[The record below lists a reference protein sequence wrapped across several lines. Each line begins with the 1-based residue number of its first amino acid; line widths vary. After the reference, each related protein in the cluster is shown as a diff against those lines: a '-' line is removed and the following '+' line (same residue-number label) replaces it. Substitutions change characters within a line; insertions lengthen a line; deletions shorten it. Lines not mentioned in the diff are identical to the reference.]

1 MRVIDNYL
9 SEEEADKIKDQ
20 LMSVEFPWYYNKD
33 IIYGSA
39 GLREERLNNFQFTH
53 NFYSNYTPN
62 SSYFEILKPLL
73 FKLNIVSI
81 IRIKSNLLT
90 KTDKVIEYEKH
101 IDQEKNV
108 NYKVA
113 IYYINTCNGY
123 TKIKNK
129 KIHSKKNR
137 ILLFD
142 GKEEH
147 LGSSCS
153 DQNRRV
159 IININYI

>member
-1 MRVIDNYL
+1 MKIIDDFLDKETAYKIE
-9 SEEEADKIKDQ
+9 SEI
-20 LMSVEFPWYYNKD
+20 MSASFPWYFNKD
-33 IIYGSA
+33 ILYGS
-39 GLREERLNNFQFTH
+39 LDQRKEILENFQFVH
-53 NFYSNYTPN
+53 NFYSNYLSN
-62 SSYFEILKPLL
+62 SSYFEIIKPIL
-73 FKLNIVSI
+73 FKLNAVSV

-90 KTDKVIEYEKH
+90 KTNKIIEYENHK
-101 IDQEKNV
+101 DNGKTD

-129 KIHSKKNR
+129 KIFSKKNR
-137 ILLFD
+137 ILIFD

-153 DQNRRV
+153 DQNRR
-159 IININYI
+159 ITININYI

>member
-1 MRVIDNYL
+1 MKIIDNFL
-9 SEEEADKIKDQ
+9 EKSIGDNINQ
-20 LMSVEFPWYYNKD
+20 EFMASKVAWYYNPD

-39 GLREERLNNFQFTH
+39 KKREEKLGNFQFTH
-53 NFYSNYTPN
+53 NIYSDHMPQST
-62 SSYFEILKPLL
+62 YFDLIKPVLI
-73 FKLNIVSI
+73 KLNIVSI
-81 IRIKSNLLT
+81 LRIKANLLT
-90 KTDKVIEYEKH
+90 KTNKVIEYETHK
-101 IDQEKNV
+101 DNLSTDK
-108 NYKVA
+108 YKIA

-129 KIHSKKNR
+129 KIYSKQNR
-137 ILLFD
+137 ILLFK

-159 IININYI
+159 LININYI